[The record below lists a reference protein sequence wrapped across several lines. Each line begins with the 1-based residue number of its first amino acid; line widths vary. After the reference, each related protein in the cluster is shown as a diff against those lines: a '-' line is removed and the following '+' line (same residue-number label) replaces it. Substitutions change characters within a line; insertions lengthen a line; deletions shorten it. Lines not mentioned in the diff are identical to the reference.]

1 MFDWTADD
9 CVVGRISQVREPA
22 LVLLSGPGG
31 LLSDLVVM
39 KAVRAIS
46 HRECGRV
53 DGYSAK
59 LQMQSASLG
68 FPIPESGTVTV
79 LPNEGVVG
87 L

>member
-39 KAVRAIS
+39 KAVRA
-46 HRECGRV
+46 
-53 DGYSAK
+53 
-59 LQMQSASLG
+59 
-68 FPIPESGTVTV
+68 
-79 LPNEGVVG
+79 
-87 L
+87 

>member
-9 CVVGRISQVREPA
+9 CVVGRISQMREPA
-22 LVLLSGPGG
+22 SVLLSGPGG

-59 LQMQSASLG
+59 LPSVFPSLSQG
-68 FPIPESGTVTV
+68 Q
-79 LPNEGVVG
+79 
-87 L
+87 